1 MIPNGIDTDRFVFNP
16 EARAQWRS
24 TQGIP
29 SDAPV
34 VGIVAALRPEKNHA
48 LFLESARLTLES
60 RPDAYFVIAGDGPER
75 PMLEELAA
83 SKGISG
89 QVKFLGS
96 VSDIPEVLSMVDLF
110 ALSSHNEASPVSI
123 LEALSCERPVVATAV
138 GSINESVLEGKT
150 GYLVS
155 PGDET
160 EMSAR
165 WLKVLNDSQLAAELG
180 STGRQHV
187 INNSSLNSMTEGYM
201 ELVESVFRGK
211 GADFL
216 PAPPSTPKPF
226 PAVNTGGTDSETP
239 VV

>member
-1 MIPNGIDTDRFVFNP
+1 
-16 EARAQWRS
+16 
-24 TQGIP
+24 
-29 SDAPV
+29 
-34 VGIVAALRPEKNHA
+34 
-48 LFLESARLTLES
+48 
-60 RPDAYFVIAGDGPER
+60 
-75 PMLEELAA
+75 MLEELAS
-83 SKGISG
+83 SKGIDG

-138 GSINESVLEGKT
+138 GSINESVIEGKT
-150 GYLVS
+150 GYLVT

-160 EMSAR
+160 EMSSR
-165 WLKVLNDSQLAAELG
+165 WLQVLNDSQLSAQLG
-180 STGRQHV
+180 SAGRQHV
-187 INNSSLNSMTEGYM
+187 IANSSLSSMTDGYM

-216 PAPPSTPKPF
+216 PGPKSTPAPF
-226 PAVNTGGTDSETP
+226 PPVSTGGTDSQTP